1 MNKAQ
6 MAITTLFLGLFA
18 LALSA
23 FPAFPAM
30 ALDLG
35 KFQLQPPQECMSP
48 DMRIV
53 VADQAG
59 FTEVE
64 RDADAGIAVWSGP
77 NGLHLLDV
85 QIDGLSCIVGYYVD
99 EGGNI

>member
-6 MAITTLFLGLFA
+6 IAITTFFIGLFA
-18 LALSA
+18 LALS
-23 FPAFPAM
+23 AFPAM

-35 KFQLQPPQECMSP
+35 KFQLQPPQACMAP
-48 DMRIV
+48 DMRVV

-64 RDADAGIAVWSGP
+64 RDDDAGIVVWSGP

-85 QIDGLSCIVGYYVD
+85 KIEGLSCIVGYYFD
-99 EGGNI
+99 EGVNI